1 MPSATAIKASPSP
14 TANNTELHLSSL
26 PKGALLSYLEETQVD
41 SVRIFDLKWIEKTVF
56 VEKSGDHLFEG
67 RSDAGVGCDPPA
79 DHEFLKPTGNVQTD
93 R

>member
-1 MPSATAIKASPSP
+1 MGRAKRGSNRLVHKLIGI
-14 TANNTELHLSSL
+14 ANS
-26 PKGALLSYLEETQVD
+26 GALLSYLEETQVD

-67 RSDAGVGCDPPA
+67 RGDAGVGCDPPA
-79 DHEFLKPTGNVQTD
+79 DYEFLKPTGNVQTD